1 MNDQISSSE
10 KSNTIGIPRIQE
22 RGVYSVENFLASC
35 WKLSELP
42 DGILFLRLASKDDII
57 YYDFSNAI
65 KKDHYS
71 IAEKNIYSKETS
83 SFYSPPIIGRIS
95 EYIFALF
102 GKEEKKWLAED
113 LEWKSR
119 RYVFSMRIKDWK
131 IEKII
136 KEKCVKRSEKSN
148 DTQKKNASR
157 IRNILG
163 SSISKLPTL
172 IR

>member
-22 RGVYSVENFLASC
+22 RGVYSVEKFSASC

-71 IAEKNIYSKETS
+71 IAEKNIYSKETI
-83 SFYSPPIIGRIS
+83 YV
-95 EYIFALF
+95 YAL
-102 GKEEKKWLAED
+102 
-113 LEWKSR
+113 
-119 RYVFSMRIKDWK
+119 RIKDCK
-131 IEKII
+131 IEKILN
-136 KEKCVKRSEKSN
+136 EHCVKRSEKSN

-163 SSISKLPTL
+163 SSISKIPTL

>member
-10 KSNTIGIPRIQE
+10 KPITIGIPRIRE
-22 RGVYSVENFLASC
+22 RGLYSVENFLASC
-35 WKLSELP
+35 KQLSELP
-42 DGILFLRLASKDDII
+42 DGILFLRFASKDDVI

-83 SFYSPPIIGRIS
+83 SSYSPPTIGRLS
-95 EYIFALF
+95 GYIFALF
-102 GKEEKKWLAED
+102 GEEEKKWLTED
-113 LEWKSR
+113 QEWKSR

-172 IR
+172 IK

>member
-10 KSNTIGIPRIQE
+10 KPITIGIPRIRE
-22 RGVYSVENFLASC
+22 RGMYSVENFLASC
-35 WKLSELP
+35 RKLSELP
-42 DGILFLRLASKDDII
+42 DGILFLRLASKDDVI
-57 YYDFSNAI
+57 YYEFLNAVR
-65 KKDHYS
+65 KDHYW
-71 IAEKNIYSKETS
+71 IAEKNLYSKETS
-83 SFYSPPIIGRIS
+83 SSYSPPTIGRLS
-95 EYIFALF
+95 GYIFALF
-102 GKEEKKWLAED
+102 GEEEKKWLTED
-113 LEWKSR
+113 QEWKSR

-172 IR
+172 IK